1 MVEDVGG
8 VFLADHLG
16 VGGLELLRERLP
28 GGKGECAVGGFAD
41 LVLQLE
47 LAGELVV
54 LGGTVELS
62 LGQVDDVIV
71 LFVLLA
77 VPQRLLL
84 GVGHGS
90 VGLALISHFNDYII
104 LKHKP
109 LFKKHYQ

>member
-1 MVEDVGG
+1 MVEDDSR
-8 VFLADHLG
+8 VFLADHLS
-16 VGGLELLRERLP
+16 VGGLELLRERLL
-28 GGKGECAVGGFAD
+28 GSKWERAVGCFAD

-54 LGGTVELS
+54 LGGAIELG

-71 LFVLLA
+71 LLVLLA
-77 VPQRLLL
+77 VPEHLLL
-84 GVGHGS
+84 SVGHRS

-104 LKHKP
+104 LKPKP